1 MEIPQLK
8 LNHPACWYGRLWLS
22 ALLWPAE
29 FSSYQARWENDEIIY
44 KILFLWLDLADP
56 VWRNSLTNVVC
67 VMWDYLVTGPAH
79 HQTRVK
85 EEQQY
90 SRCHGCKP
98 AYRGMLLQ
106 TPKRATNLHPPPG
119 EINVVFQGYWFPMKD
134 LNVEKQFY
142 QSASLPNC
150 LFARCFGR
158 DWKIQS
164 LASSSQP
171 KIIWQWLDIFFW
183 SKNCQASFK
192 ILMTEGWVC
201 TFIVLWWLY
210 FAKKVTNITFV
221 QAVQSQHLQSCLQRR
236 VIKGT
241 YTSVSAILLAPKF

>member
-1 MEIPQLK
+1 M
-8 LNHPACWYGRLWLS
+8 
-22 ALLWPAE
+22 
-29 FSSYQARWENDEIIY
+29 
-44 KILFLWLDLADP
+44 
-56 VWRNSLTNVVC
+56 
-67 VMWDYLVTGPAH
+67 
-79 HQTRVK
+79 K

-241 YTSVSAILLAPKF
+241 YTSIFAILLAPRF